1 MSVRSRLVSLIDS
14 AQKHGVG
21 ITIALLVV
29 VWLAMAMTIITNQ
42 YKVRELVNS
51 IEQEQEQS
59 RRLQDEWR
67 ELNIELAKA
76 LSRVTSLKP
85 PHRWDW
91 SRRATKTQSSCSP
104 SLCLA
109 LSRALVRREASHEG
123 PSDKFHGALVA
134 AFVQ

>member
-76 LSRVTSLKP
+76 TLPGYIAETATEMGLEPARNENTVILQPKPVPRFVT
-85 PHRWDW
+85 RTRQTGD
-91 SRRATKTQSSCSP
+91 QS
-104 SLCLA
+104 
-109 LSRALVRREASHEG
+109 
-123 PSDKFHGALVA
+123 
-134 AFVQ
+134 